1 MESIREET
9 QASRGTHGNG
19 SLDIIDVDQRLLVKS
34 VPTGKAQAPA
44 IDARG
49 GRYYV
54 SASVPPQLVTIDA
67 ATLEVTDKVPL
78 TGPADLLVWD
88 SKTGKVYVG
97 HDDGKDL
104 WVVDP
109 TLKKVAAT
117 IALPGEAP
125 EDLGFDAPH
134 EHLFQSTKIGNIIV
148 VVNVA
153 TGTAGPTWPPPP
165 PRLHTAWRWSRI
177 RGLSRCRRNGK
188 LFS

>member
-1 MESIREET
+1 
-9 QASRGTHGNG
+9 
-19 SLDIIDVDQRLLVKS
+19 LVKS

-117 IALPGEAP
+117 IACPARRP
-125 EDLGFDAPH
+125 RTWD
-134 EHLFQSTKIGNIIV
+134 STLRMSISSRARRS
-148 VVNVA
+148 A
-153 TGTAGPTWPPPP
+153 TSS
-165 PRLHTAWRWSRI
+165 WS
-177 RGLSRCRRNGK
+177 
-188 LFS
+188 